1 MIPFEFASPKTMLD
15 ATNAVDHEST
25 MALAG
30 GTTLLDLMKLNVLQP
45 KKVVSIAPL
54 LGNSVRME
62 DGTLTIEAGCTMAQL
77 ADHEL
82 VRDSFP
88 VLRQSLITAASP
100 QIRNMATIGGNLLQR
115 TRSTYF
121 RHPDMPP
128 PEESFDDSQDEKFWH
143 RVDLSSAAVLG
154 NNGRLVGTYPG
165 DFANAVVAF
174 DATVHLEGPDHQ
186 RTVQAREFYR
196 KPQQQEIQYNVD
208 LKPGELITAVSFSV
222 TPALK
227 NSLYFKVRER
237 SSYAFALASVA
248 AGLEIDGQGSSAV
261 VKRANIAIGGLGSI
275 PWFSNA
281 AVKAIEGKPATDENF
296 EKAAEAAL
304 AEATPPPG
312 SEYRIRLAKRC
323 LIRSLRR
330 LRDAGPYSDAE
341 IWAMQH
347 GRPSQ
352 ETQPRP

>member
-1 MIPFEFASPKTMLD
+1 MIPFEFASPKRLQD
-15 ATNAVDHEST
+15 ATSAIDHKSS

-30 GTTLLDLMKLNVLQP
+30 GTTLLDLMKLNVLTP
-45 KKVVSIAPL
+45 DTVVSVASV
-54 LGNSVRME
+54 LGNSVRLE
-62 DGTLTIEAGCTMAQL
+62 DDTLTIEAGCTMAQL
-77 ADHEL
+77 ADHER
-82 VRDSFP
+82 VRESFP
-88 VLRQSLITAASP
+88 AIRQSLITAASP

-128 PEESFDDSQDEKFWH
+128 PDESFDDSNHEKFWH

-154 NNGRLVGTYPG
+154 NSGRVVGTYPG
-165 DFANAVVAF
+165 DFANTVVAF
-174 DATVHLEGPDHQ
+174 DATLHLEGPDHQ
-186 RTVQAREFYR
+186 RTIHAREFYQI
-196 KPQQQEIQYNVD
+196 PQRQELQYSVD
-208 LKPGELITAVSFSV
+208 LKPGELITAISFPV

-248 AGLEIDGQGSSAV
+248 AGLELEGQGSTATIRQA
-261 VKRANIAIGGLGSI
+261 KIAFGGLGSI
-275 PWFSNA
+275 PWFSQA
-281 AVKAIEGKPATDENF
+281 AVQALEGKPATDDNF

-312 SEYRIRLAKRC
+312 NEYRVRLARRC
-323 LIRSLRR
+323 LVRSLRR
-330 LRDAGPYSDAE
+330 LRDVGPYSDTE

-347 GRPSQ
+347 GRTP
-352 ETQPRP
+352 TPA